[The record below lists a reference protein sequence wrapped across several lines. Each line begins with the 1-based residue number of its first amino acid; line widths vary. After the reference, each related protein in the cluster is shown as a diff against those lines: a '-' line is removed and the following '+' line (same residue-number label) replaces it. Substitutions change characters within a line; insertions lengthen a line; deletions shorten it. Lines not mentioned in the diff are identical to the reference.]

1 MKRTDRRKRLS
12 ARLTHRKAFTLVE
25 LLVVIAIIGILFV
38 VLISKVDF
46 ATDKAKTAG
55 AQTDLRSYEL
65 AAYTIG
71 VEQQGFT
78 SDLELLT
85 EQLNKN
91 LDPKLHLNVDGEHI
105 TTEAKDPWGKEYRIT
120 YNEPD
125 SSRGQIIITSA
136 GVDTKYDTE
145 DDINIIITYTVDEDG
160 GHVEIEMS
168 NGAVNPAPDTP
179 TEPSDPTDPDT
190 PTEPEQ
196 GGEQEPVRLA
206 AGLYDAED
214 NLVASWDELV
224 NTYGMDIEKDYTS
237 STYKTDAFSP
247 YYVLT
252 NYTDLATGTKL
263 IIGDDIEKVGNYA
276 FRSLATLTSV
286 DFGSNIKSIG
296 DSAFFNCSGLT
307 GKITIPDGVTSIG
320 NSAFSGCSGLT
331 SVEIGNGVTSIG
343 QSAFDGCS
351 GLTGV
356 YITDLASWC
365 QIDFNGYTA
374 SNPLYYAKN
383 LYLNNEPITNL
394 VIPNEITE
402 IKPYTFYYANSIT
415 TLTLHDSVTSIGDFA
430 FCYCSGLTSV
440 TIGNSVTSIGGS
452 AFFKCSGLNSV
463 TIPNSVTS
471 IGGYAFSGCS
481 GLTSVEVGNGVTS
494 IKESAFSSCSGLT
507 GVYITDLAAWCKIDF
522 KRGDSNPL
530 NYAKN
535 LYLNNAPITNLVI
548 PDEITEIKNYTFYK
562 AQNITGILTIP
573 DGVTSIGDES
583 FKNCS
588 GLTSVE
594 IGNGVTSIGNFAF
607 DGCSGLTGVYITDL
621 AAWCNIDF
629 EVNKSNPL
637 SYAKKLYLN
646 NALITNLVIPDEITE
661 IKQYTF
667 YNAQNITGTLTI
679 PEGVTSIGNYAFYDC
694 PGLTGELVI
703 PNSVTSIGKDAFYDC
718 SGLTGELVIP
728 DGMTSIG
735 DYAFCY
741 CSGLTGELVI
751 PDSVTTIGRN
761 AFSGCISLT
770 SVIIPDSAINIGEAA
785 FSYCSLKS
793 VTILCGL
800 ESQTVVSYNSMLN
813 LCSSLE
819 FIYVP
824 SDLVEQYKVADGW
837 KDFADKI
844 HAIPTT

>member
-1 MKRTDRRKRLS
+1 MKRTDGQKRLS

-78 SDLELLT
+78 SDLELLA

-105 TTEAKDPWGKEYRIT
+105 TTEAQDPWGKEYRIT

-224 NTYGMDIEKDYTS
+224 NTYGMDIEKDYTY
-237 STYKTDAFSP
+237 STYKTDVFSP

-252 NYTDLATGTKL
+252 NYDALSTGTKL
-263 IIGDDIEKVGNYA
+263 VISDDSEKVGNYA
-276 FRSLATLTSV
+276 F
-286 DFGSNIKSIG
+286 K
-296 DSAFFNCSGLT
+296 NCSGLT
-307 GKITIPDGVTSIG
+307 SVVIGNSVSSIG

-343 QSAFDGCS
+343 SAAFNDCS
-351 GLTGV
+351 ILTGV
-356 YITDLASWC
+356 YITDLAAWC
-365 QIDFNGYTA
+365 KIDFKYA
-374 SNPLYYAKN
+374 DSNPLNYAKK
-383 LYLNNEPITNL
+383 LYLNNTLITDL
-394 VIPNEITE
+394 VIPDEITE
-402 IKPYTFYYANSIT
+402 IKPHTFYYANSIT

-430 FCYCSGLTSV
+430 FYYCSGLTSV

-494 IKESAFSSCSGLT
+494 IEMAAFSSCSGLT

-522 KRGDSNPL
+522 KYADSNPL
-530 NYAKN
+530 NYAEN

-548 PDEITEIKNYTFYK
+548 PDEITEIKNYTFRN

-594 IGNGVTSIGNFAF
+594 IGNGVTSIGKFAF

-637 SYAKKLYLN
+637 SCAKKLYLN

-661 IKQYTF
+661 IKPYTF
-667 YNAQNITGTLTI
+667 YYANSITVLTLHDS
-679 PEGVTSIGNYAFYDC
+679 VTSIGNY
-694 PGLTGELVI
+694 
-703 PNSVTSIGKDAFYDC
+703 AFYDC

-728 DGMTSIG
+728 DSVTSIGNHAFYDCSGLTGEIVIPDGMTSIG
-735 DYAFCY
+735 DYAFSC

-751 PDSVTTIGRN
+751 PDSVTSIGN
-761 AFSGCISLT
+761 HAFSSCNLT

-785 FSYCSLKS
+785 FKYCLSLKS

-824 SDLVEQYKVADGW
+824 SDLVEQYKAADGW
-837 KDFADKI
+837 IDFADKI
-844 HAIPTT
+844 QAIPTT